1 MNEVG
6 LRYATYKA
14 TFTVFGGCSES
25 MASTLSDFSL
35 SNEWQFSQ
43 GLVGEDYKYTHRTS
57 NFIIYNAGDFAI
69 DPREHALKITL
80 EGESEG
86 NVTIFNKTTGERFI
100 YYPDFSTLLG
110 QTLTLDRVYPNLGLI
125 TLAVGTNEIE
135 IQNVTRVE
143 SKWDFNFLYK

>member
-1 MNEVG
+1 M
-6 LRYATYKA
+6 
-14 TFTVFGGCSES
+14 
-25 MASTLSDFSL
+25 
-35 SNEWQFSQ
+35 
-43 GLVGEDYKYTHRTS
+43 
-57 NFIIYNAGDFAI
+57 
-69 DPREHALKITL
+69 

-100 YYPDFSTLLG
+100 YYPEFSTLLG
-110 QTLTLDRVYPNLGLI
+110 QTLTLDRVYPKLNSVNCGIDTNLGLI